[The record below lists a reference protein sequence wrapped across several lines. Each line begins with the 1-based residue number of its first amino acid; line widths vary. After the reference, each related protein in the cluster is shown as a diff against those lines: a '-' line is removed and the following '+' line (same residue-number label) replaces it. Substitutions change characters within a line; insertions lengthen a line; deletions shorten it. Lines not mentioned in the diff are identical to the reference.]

1 MGHRI
6 GIIGTAITLFLLLL
20 TACTL
25 TKLTGIYK
33 DKSYTGGYL
42 KSVLVVGVSDNVKN
56 RRLFEDTFTE
66 QFKRV
71 GIEAISSAVIIPKD
85 KKLDTDT
92 IKKSAESQG
101 FETVLVTHLV
111 GVEEKTTYVPPRYD
125 YLPSR
130 YHHLGPYY
138 HSVDRYVHTPGYYI
152 KRKHVRLESNL
163 YETKT
168 EKLIWS
174 ALSETIDPK
183 SVNALIES
191 LCQKVMKSLKTN
203 NLIISE

>member
-6 GIIGTAITLFLLLL
+6 GIIGTAISIFLLLL
-20 TACTL
+20 TACTS

-85 KKLDTDT
+85 KKLDKDT

-101 FETVLVTHLV
+101 FETVLVTHL
-111 GVEEKTTYVPPRYD
+111 
-125 YLPSR
+125 
-130 YHHLGPYY
+130 
-138 HSVDRYVHTPGYYI
+138 
-152 KRKHVRLESNL
+152 
-163 YETKT
+163 
-168 EKLIWS
+168 
-174 ALSETIDPK
+174 
-183 SVNALIES
+183 
-191 LCQKVMKSLKTN
+191 
-203 NLIISE
+203 

>member
-1 MGHRI
+1 
-6 GIIGTAITLFLLLL
+6 
-20 TACTL
+20 
-25 TKLTGIYK
+25 
-33 DKSYTGGYL
+33 
-42 KSVLVVGVSDNVKN
+42 LVVGVSDNVKN
-56 RRLFEDTFTE
+56 KRLFEDTFTE
-66 QFKRV
+66 QFKRI

-92 IKKSAESQG
+92 IKESAENQG
-101 FETVLVTHLV
+101 VETVLVTHLV

-168 EKLIWS
+168 ERLIWS

-203 NLIISE
+203 NLIKSE